1 MDYVDFAKKH
11 GLPQAE
17 QFMREHAIKANM
29 SVVSLTEYAKFRG
42 FTPGI
47 FTWQWRLVIEQILS
61 YRDEVGTLE
70 EALLRYRYPEG
81 NDLTK
86 KLSADEDD
94 DWNYDNYWSVESKF
108 KDDRDKVYQFG
119 VRLVRCPNGNIYLFD

>member
-1 MDYVDFAKKH
+1 MDYVDFAKQY

-17 QFMREHAIKANM
+17 QLMREHARKANM
-29 SVVSLTEYAKFRG
+29 SVVSLTDYAKFRG

-47 FTWQWRLVIEQILS
+47 FTWQWRLVIEQILA

-70 EALLRYRYPEG
+70 EALLRYRYPVG
-81 NDLTK
+81 HDLTR
-86 KLSADEDD
+86 KLPEDD
-94 DWNYDNYWSVESKF
+94 DPNYDNFWAVKSKF
-108 KDDRDKVYQFG
+108 KDDRGKVYKFG